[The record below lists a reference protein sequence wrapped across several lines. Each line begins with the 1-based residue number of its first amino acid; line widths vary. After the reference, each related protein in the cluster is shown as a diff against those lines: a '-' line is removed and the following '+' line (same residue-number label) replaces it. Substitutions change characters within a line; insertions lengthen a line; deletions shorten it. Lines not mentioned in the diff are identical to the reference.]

1 MEIQIRLYG
10 SIWSGAVDIV
20 CLEVVSKLSQ
30 HDHQAGDLQE
40 SQEHLGLALIP
51 NDEPAEVSEPSHGP
65 FDRPAAAVA
74 A

>member
-1 MEIQIRLYG
+1 MRIRFF
-10 SIWSGAVDIV
+10 
-20 CLEVVSKLSQ
+20 LEVVSKLSQ
-30 HDHQAGDLQE
+30 RDHQAGDFE
-40 SQEHLGLALIP
+40 EGQEHLGLALIP

>member
-1 MEIQIRLYG
+1 
-10 SIWSGAVDIV
+10 
-20 CLEVVSKLSQ
+20 VVSKLSQ
-30 HDHQAGDLQE
+30 RDHQAGDFE
-40 SQEHLGLALIP
+40 EGQEHLGLALMP